1 MRTFSDIGNII
12 EETPWSLPAA
22 LIMIKTKSGRVELRE
37 DRGNWLVDIYED
49 LKSKSMLECR
59 STWDEMYLFS
69 PEIQVSEFERTL
81 VSKIEKLS
89 HFHLDVY
96 LLVTEIEG
104 TSSEKIKTL
113 KEMQLQ
119 LLKLDYWDDHLFDS
133 YYKNGCKIDLK
144 KS

>member
-1 MRTFSDIGNII
+1 MRTVSDIENIL
-12 EETPWSLPAA
+12 EKTPWSLSAA
-22 LIMIKTKSGRVELRE
+22 LIVIKTKSGRVELRE
-37 DRGNWLVDIYED
+37 ERGNWLVDIYED

-69 PEIQVSEFERTL
+69 PDIQVSEFEKTL
-81 VSKIEKLS
+81 VSKIEKFS

-104 TSSEKIKTL
+104 TSNAKIKTL
-113 KEMQLQ
+113 NEMQLQ
-119 LLKLDYWDDHLFDS
+119 LHKLDYWDDHLFDS